1 MAAGLSLEIVLRVP
15 VAVVDDDGVGGDQ
28 VDAQAS
34 GFGAQQEDKS
44 VEKKKNDWKFGFY
57 FISLFPVFDEVITL
71 ATKWSPLSLQQA
83 TSKETTLLEKLLEIN
98 IA

>member
-1 MAAGLSLEIVLRVP
+1 VTSGLSLEIVLRVP

-44 VEKKKNDWKFGFY
+44 VEKKKND
-57 FISLFPVFDEVITL
+57 
-71 ATKWSPLSLQQA
+71 
-83 TSKETTLLEKLLEIN
+83 
-98 IA
+98 